1 MSGTL
6 ITKRELTGFEN
17 LLSVVDTD
25 RLDINPYAKRYLQ
38 HILLHKKYYCRIYAR
53 LINLAVENFKI
64 KAQSAAINPGSGLIK
79 TSPSKQNICL
89 VDYGAGNG
97 IMGLLAKYAG
107 IEKVFINDINA
118 DFINAAKQLSQQLHI
133 FPDGFIEGDIERVQL
148 YCKDPLPDI
157 IVGTDVIEHIY
168 SLDDFFQSV
177 KKINPAMV
185 TVMSTACNPA
195 NHFKVKEFIRLQIK
209 DELHGGT
216 PDDGVLFGE
225 TAIEP
230 FIKIR
235 EGIIKAHGEGKLS
248 PEAIS
253 LLAKTT
259 RGLRKEDIEKAVD
272 NYISHQ
278 VVPPVLLHPTNTCDP
293 NTGSWSERLL
303 GFDEYKDIYSNAGF
317 TIAFYNGFYNEYE
330 SGFKCNLLFFANRI
344 IPLTGFSLSPF
355 IILAGRHKY

>member
-6 ITKRELTGFEN
+6 ITKKELTGFEN

-53 LINLAVENFKI
+53 LINLAVENVNI
-64 KAQSAAINPGSGLIK
+64 KAPSAAISSESG
-79 TSPSKQNICL
+79 TQSKKNICL

-107 IEKVFINDINA
+107 IEKVFINDINP
-118 DFINAAKQLSQQLHI
+118 DFINAAKQLSQQLNI
-133 FPDGFIEGDIERVQL
+133 FPDGFIEGDIESVQL

-168 SLDDFFQSV
+168 NLDDFFQSV
-177 KKINPAMV
+177 KQINPAMV

-195 NHFKVKEFIRLQIK
+195 NRFKVKEFTRLQIK

-216 PDDGVLFGE
+216 PEDGVLFGE

-235 EGIIKAHGEGKLS
+235 EGIIKAHGGGKLS

-259 RGLRKEDIEKAVD
+259 RGFRKEDIEKAVD
-272 NYISHQ
+272 KYISHQ

-303 GFDEYKDIYSNAGF
+303 DFDEYKKIYAAAGF
-317 TIAFYNGFYNEYE
+317 ELAICDGFYNAFEKTTK
-330 SGFKCNLLFFANRI
+330 SRLLIGANALISCTAHSFA
-344 IPLTGFSLSPF
+344 PF
-355 IILAGRHKY
+355 IILVGRK

>member
-6 ITKRELTGFEN
+6 ITEKELAGFEN

-38 HILLHKKYYCRIYAR
+38 HILFHKKYYCRIYAR

-64 KAQSAAINPGSGLIK
+64 KAQSAAINPGRGLIK

-118 DFINAAKQLSQQLHI
+118 DFINAAKQLSQQLNI
-133 FPDGFIEGDIERVQL
+133 FPDGFIEGDIESVQL

-195 NHFKVKEFIRLQIK
+195 NHFKVKEFTRLQIK
-209 DELHGGT
+209 DELYGGT
-216 PDDGVLFGE
+216 PEDGVLFGE

-235 EGIIKAHGEGKLS
+235 EGIIKAHGGGKLS

-259 RGLRKEDIEKAVD
+259 RGLKKEDIENAVD

-278 VVPPVLLHPTNTCDP
+278 AVPAVLLHPTNTCDP

-303 GFDEYKDIYSNAGF
+303 RFDEYKKIYAAVGF
-317 TIAFYNGFYNEYE
+317 ELAVYDGFYNAFEKTIK
-330 SGFKCNLLFFANRI
+330 SRLLMGANALISFTAHSFA
-344 IPLTGFSLSPF
+344 PF
-355 IILAGRHKY
+355 IILVGTK